1 MKDVG
6 FLPPVSQEV
15 LATNPSISC
24 AHTLSFSVVYCSRSV
39 GTLPLAWKL
48 VQVSPV
54 LRENLG
60 SRSVSFSCSLPPFPF
75 IYKLL
80 ETGKQAVSTPAH
92 LLTSC
97 VSLPAVPFTQSAL
110 RKGHGEH
117 STFSCL
123 QQHSRVE
130 EASGDPGEVCPVG

>member
-1 MKDVG
+1 MWVSSLQSLRK
-6 FLPPVSQEV
+6 FSPLILPLSV
-15 LATNPSISC
+15 
-24 AHTLSFSVVYCSRSV
+24 HTLSFSAVYCSLSA

-60 SRSVSFSCSLPPFPF
+60 SRSVSSCSLPPFPF
-75 IYKLL
+75 ISKLL

-97 VSLPAVPFTQSAL
+97 ISLPAVPSTQSAL
-110 RKGHGEH
+110 SKGHSGH
-117 STFSCL
+117 STFSFL
-123 QQHSRVE
+123 
-130 EASGDPGEVCPVG
+130 

>member
-1 MKDVG
+1 MWVSSLQSLRK
-6 FLPPVSQEV
+6 FLPLILPLPV
-15 LATNPSISC
+15 
-24 AHTLSFSVVYCSRSV
+24 HTLSFSAVYCSLSA

-75 IYKLL
+75 ISKLL
-80 ETGKQAVSTPAH
+80 ETRKQAVSTPAH

-97 VSLPAVPFTQSAL
+97 ISLPAVPSTQSAL
-110 RKGHGEH
+110 SKGHGGH
-117 STFSCL
+117 STFSFL
-123 QQHSRVE
+123 
-130 EASGDPGEVCPVG
+130 